1 VSLLSGGGWRVV
13 EAMKLFCNINIMNNQ
28 KSYKIVVRS
37 KKIRN
42 ICGANPAEVAKK
54 VALKLLVKNIY
65 SMYFSIMEIKTN
77 KIIHYQSNKKELVRP
92 YHKNGKL
99 VKYRIIIKKMGK
111 QVGGTYQP
119 NLENPEDPIFMFFP
133 DTQYVISFEENED
146 YGRIIHITDLNKKNC
161 LQIIF
166 DTSRVSGNVCIE
178 LFKLNRCH
186 FQGSA
191 NLKTLIKYAKY
202 LKNTLKINLNYITL
216 EDASIIP
223 DTNIRLWLLSIL
235 TTGKSWYNQFGF
247 TSVNYHNELRINSEI
262 IEMNIMDFINQ
273 CIERT
278 KLKRADDN
286 LNNDIN
292 DSLIE
297 RIMSFFEKYNKSKS
311 VKDVFIE
318 IKNQLKENR
327 ISCEDTF
334 MIGKIL
340 EIIYLSSIIRYY
352 WVLYYTI
359 PEE

>member
-1 VSLLSGGGWRVV
+1 
-13 EAMKLFCNINIMNNQ
+13 MNNQ
-28 KSYKIVVRS
+28 KSYKIIVHS

-42 ICGANPAEVAKK
+42 ICGASPAEVAKK

-99 VKYRIIIKKMGK
+99 VKYRIIVKKMGK

-119 NLENPEDPIFMFFP
+119 NLDELKDPIFTFFP
-133 DTQYVISFEENED
+133 ETQYVISFEETEHH
-146 YGRIIHITDLNKKNC
+146 GRIIHIKDLSEKNC
-161 LQIIF
+161 LHIIF
-166 DTSRVSGNVCIE
+166 HTSHNSGNDYIE

-191 NLKTLIKYAKY
+191 NLETLIKYAKY
-202 LKNTLKINLNYITL
+202 LKNTLKINLDKIYL
-216 EDASIIP
+216 EDRSIIP

-235 TTGKSWYNQFGF
+235 TTGESWYNRIKFKSGDYE
-247 TSVNYHNELRINSEI
+247 NEKEHNSNI
-262 IEMNIMDFINQ
+262 IEMNIMDFINL
-273 CIERT
+273 CIRETKRKRTER
-278 KLKRADDN
+278 KF
-286 LNNDIN
+286 NNDIN
-292 DSLIE
+292 ESLIK
-297 RIMSFFEKYNKSKS
+297 RIMSFFDKYNKSKS

-318 IKNQLKENR
+318 IKNQLKENK
-327 ISCEDTF
+327 ISPEDTF

-340 EIIYLSSIIRYY
+340 EIIYLSSIIRYD